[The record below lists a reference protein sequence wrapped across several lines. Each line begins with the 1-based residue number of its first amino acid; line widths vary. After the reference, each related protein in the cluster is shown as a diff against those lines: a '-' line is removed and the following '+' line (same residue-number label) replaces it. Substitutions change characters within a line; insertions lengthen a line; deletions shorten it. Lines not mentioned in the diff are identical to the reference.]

1 MKMTLREALAI
12 QAQHIEHYG
21 ILRPDLPA
29 LVKAATHVYGCDLDA
44 EMDIVEVNQRVPRG
58 AQIEWM
64 CGINNSNV
72 D

>member
-12 QAQHIEHYG
+12 QAKHIEHYG
-21 ILRPDLPA
+21 TFRPDLPL
-29 LVKAATHVYGCDLDA
+29 LVQAATNVYGCDLDA

-64 CGINNSNV
+64 CGINSSH